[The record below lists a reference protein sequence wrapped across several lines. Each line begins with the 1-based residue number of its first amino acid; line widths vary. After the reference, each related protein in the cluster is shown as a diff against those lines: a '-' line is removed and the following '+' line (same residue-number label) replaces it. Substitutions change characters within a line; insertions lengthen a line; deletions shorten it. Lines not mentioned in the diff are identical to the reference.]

1 MISDIHDKSLL
12 EQELRRITKSIENLE
27 KNMYWIA
34 EQDFQLGTI
43 IIGAYQGECNDREKL
58 LKMINEYT

>member
-1 MISDIHDKSLL
+1 MMSDIHDKSLL

-43 IIGAYQGECNDREKL
+43 VIGAYQGE
-58 LKMINEYT
+58 

>member
-1 MISDIHDKSLL
+1 MSDIHDKSLL

-43 IIGAYQGECNDREKL
+43 IIGAYQGECKQRKEL